1 MGTRRFASNGESDGK
16 PGLVPSGGRL
26 KAIARLWHEIQ
37 QVRSGSRILVALD
50 GFDGAG
56 KSHLSDEI
64 AAHARASVGRPLV
77 QVSIDGFHH
86 PRRFRRA
93 AGPGPEGF
101 YRGSYRYSD
110 FRRCVVEPLGSG
122 ERIMPAIWDV
132 ARDESITPDPVVVPP
147 RGVVLVDGIFLH
159 RPELRD
165 LWDATVWIEVPFAV
179 SVPRGNARFAGAHDP
194 DPEAPSNSRYVGGQ
208 RLYLQEADP
217 RSHATWVFDNTDLA
231 QPQLRRRNGRGA
243 TSPVTTD

>member
-1 MGTRRFASNGESDGK
+1 MS
-16 PGLVPSGGRL
+16 
-26 KAIARLWHEIQ
+26 
-37 QVRSGSRILVALD
+37 
-50 GFDGAG
+50 
-56 KSHLSDEI
+56 
-64 AAHARASVGRPLV
+64 
-77 QVSIDGFHH
+77 
-86 PRRFRRA
+86 RA

-122 ERIMPAIWDV
+122 EPIMPAIWDV

-231 QPQLRRRNGRGA
+231 QPQRRRRNGRGA